1 MTTYLLHGGATSKD
15 LPGNDDFFA
24 QFTKLV
30 EKNEV
35 KILLC
40 YWSRNRDEWQK
51 LIERDSAKIQKNT
64 EKQVTFHVV
73 EDESDLFSKIDEY
86 DVLYVAGGDAEL
98 LEPHYESL
106 SELKEKLD
114 GKIYAGSSMGAFL
127 ASESYV
133 LSFDSQDSDNK
144 HKGVGLLP
152 IQTLCH
158 WDIEEQ
164 KEMKLSLLDSHKPII
179 VLNEGEFVEIY
190 EK

>member
-15 LPGNDDFFA
+15 LPGNDKFFA
-24 QFTKLV
+24 KFTALV
-30 EKNEV
+30 EKDEV

-73 EDESDLFSKIDEY
+73 EVESDLFSKIDKY
-86 DVLYVAGGDAEL
+86 DVLYIAGGDAEL

-106 SELKEKLD
+106 GQLKKKLD

-164 KEMKLSLLDSHKPII
+164 KEMKLNLLDGDKPVV

>member
-1 MTTYLLHGGATSKD
+1 MTTFLLHGGATSKD
-15 LPGNDDFFA
+15 LPENDRFFA
-24 QFTKLV
+24 KFTDLV
-30 EKNEV
+30 EKDQV
-35 KILLC
+35 KTLLC

-73 EDESDLFSKIDEY
+73 EDESDLFSKIDKY

-106 SELKEKLD
+106 GELKKKLD

-133 LSFDSQDSDNK
+133 LSFDSQDSDTK
-144 HKGVGLLP
+144 HQGVGLLP

-158 WDIEEQ
+158 WDVEEQ
-164 KEMKLSLLDSHKPII
+164 KEMKLSLLDSDKPII